1 MATVPLTSAAQR
13 ALDSARHIAAT
24 EQAPEALPIHLLKG
38 LATTD
43 GIASELLHRCGLNSV
58 EVPGN
63 DPTALSSEIET
74 RPPLSDELTDVM
86 AEACRITRKF
96 STTGEVSSEHL
107 LWSLARSQSD
117 ASRWMSDRGL
127 NEAWLRTEI
136 AGHPETEGPPIEVS
150 FSLDEPSHDD
160 ESLPQPEFELRTA
173 SIPSSNSEERPISTR
188 LIPPP
193 SPEEAPQPTASRDRQ
208 VWRLLDAVANR
219 ANEGLRV
226 IEDYVR
232 FLTDDPR
239 LSRRLKVLRH
249 ELGFAI
255 GKLDTQRMLD
265 SRDAAN
271 DVGSS
276 ISTDSESQRADPEH
290 VARANIKRVQESLR
304 SLEEFS
310 KLVNVEAAA
319 AFERLRYQ
327 MYDVE
332 TDLIT
337 PDSRFWQLQGAR
349 LYLLVCHE
357 NCQLPMER
365 VVKDACQN
373 GVDVIQLR
381 EKNRSDYEVAHLA
394 EHVRDWTES
403 AGKLLI
409 INDRAEVART
419 CGADGVHLGQ
429 EDQSPTDARA
439 LLGDNS
445 LIGLSTHS
453 LSQARG
459 AEKAPADYLGVGPTF
474 RSQTKQFESFAGLE
488 FVREVAGCIQKPWFA
503 IGGISPDN
511 IETVIAAGAT
521 RVAVSAAICRSEHPG
536 LAARQLS
543 RSLVRS

>member
-13 ALDSARHIAAT
+13 ALDSARQIAAN

-43 GIASELLHRCGLNSV
+43 GIASELLHRCGLNAI
-58 EVPGN
+58 EVLGH
-63 DPTALSSEIET
+63 DPSAMSSEIET

-96 STTGEVSSEHL
+96 SASGEVSSEHL

-117 ASRWMSDRGL
+117 ASRWMSDQGL
-127 NEAWLRTEI
+127 NEAWLKAEI
-136 AGHPETEGPPIEVS
+136 AENAETEGPPIEVS
-150 FSLDEPSHDD
+150 FSFDEPSRDSHQPKDIGPRSA
-160 ESLPQPEFELRTA
+160 SLPKPHFED
-173 SIPSSNSEERPISTR
+173 RPISTR

-193 SPEEAPQPTASRDRQ
+193 APDDASQSATSGERQ

-232 FLTDDPR
+232 FLTDDAR

-249 ELGFAI
+249 ELGFAV
-255 GKLDTQRMLD
+255 GKLDTNRMLE

-276 ISTDSESQRADPEH
+276 ISTESESRRADPEH

-310 KLVNVEAAA
+310 KLVNVDAAT
-319 AFERLRYQ
+319 AFEHLRYR

-332 TDLIT
+332 KDLMT
-337 PDSRFWQLQGAR
+337 PDSRFRQLHGAR

-357 NCQLPMER
+357 NCQLPLER
-365 VVKDACQN
+365 VVKEACQN

-381 EKNRSDYEVAHLA
+381 EKNRSDYEIAYLA
-394 EHVRDWTES
+394 EHVREWTHS

-429 EDQSPTDARA
+429 EDQSPAEARA
-439 LLGDNS
+439 LLGKNS

-453 LSQARG
+453 LSQARDG
-459 AEKAPADYLGVGPTF
+459 ETAPVDYLGVGPTF
-474 RSQTKQFESFAGLE
+474 RSQTKHFESFAGLE
-488 FVREVAGCIQKPWFA
+488 FVRQVSDSIQKPWFA
-503 IGGISPDN
+503 IGGISSEN
-511 IETVIAAGAT
+511 IETVISAGAT

-543 RSLVRS
+543 HSLAQS